1 MAGFVIPV
9 LIALFLG
16 GVVIGA
22 IAVVAWAVRHE
33 DRRYTLSGAAPGLL
47 ARGARR
53 LIGVAV
59 RDLDAESLQQPA
71 RELVRSR

>member
-1 MAGFVIPV
+1 MAGLVIPV

-22 IAVVAWAVRHE
+22 IAVVAWAVHHE
-33 DRRYTLSGAAPGLL
+33 DRRNTLSGAAPGLM
-47 ARGARR
+47 ARSARR
-53 LIGVAV
+53 LTGVAV
-59 RDLDAESLQQPA
+59 RDLDAESLQPA